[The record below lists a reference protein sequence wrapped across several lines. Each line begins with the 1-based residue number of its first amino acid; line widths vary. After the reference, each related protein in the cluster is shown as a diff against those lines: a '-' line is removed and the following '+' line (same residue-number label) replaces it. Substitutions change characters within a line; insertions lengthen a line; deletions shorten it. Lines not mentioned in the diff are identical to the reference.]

1 MRDGVNKRELV
12 IPGSAWQA
20 QGGCEAV
27 EWQTVGRVNCGGSR
41 GSSEPEALKS
51 TSWISTSTK
60 SS

>member
-1 MRDGVNKRELV
+1 MA
-12 IPGSAWQA
+12 SS
-20 QGGCEAV
+20 GGREAV
-27 EWQTVGRVNCGGSR
+27 EWQLVGRVNCGGSR